1 MSQFPKRSKGGF
13 WKMTPDKLDVH
24 PPKTTVLKRIG
35 DGGLS
40 AWGGGSLTARWGLP
54 LACPLPSL

>member
-1 MSQFPKRSKGGF
+1 
-13 WKMTPDKLDVH
+13 MTPGKLDVH

-40 AWGGGSLTARWGLP
+40 AWGGVSYGEMGAAFSLPPTI
-54 LACPLPSL
+54 SVI

>member
-1 MSQFPKRSKGGF
+1 
-13 WKMTPDKLDVH
+13 MTSDRLDVH

-40 AWGGGSLTARWGLP
+40 AWGGVSYCEMGAALSPPR
-54 LACPLPSL
+54 SISVI